1 MANHPNRNRG
11 ASGTVP
17 TPEEVKTARGE
28 LTQVE
33 AAGMIYT
40 TGVRWSNY
48 ESGHARMHPAAW
60 ELFNIKRGF
69 QNGNVRQQK
78 VTGGA

>member
-1 MANHPNRNRG
+1 MANHPNRSRG

-17 TPEEVKTARGE
+17 TPDEIKTARGD

-48 ESGHARMHPAAW
+48 ETGDSRMHPAAW
-60 ELFNIKRGF
+60 ELFKIKRGF
-69 QNGNVRQQK
+69 QNGNAGQGK
-78 VTGGA
+78 I